1 MSYVFYITG
10 QRPKDEHRRAYVPV
24 IKDSHNRYARWF
36 LSYFLR
42 GQEYIRQ
49 GNTLILTNGDRLR
62 CDRLDELLPLI
73 PEPDFHHLKP
83 EDHQRI
89 LSFKHGIWEEQSTPK
104 TIDTIT
110 GPELATVIDQTTAR
124 VTRATRPDGYVTITD
139 LCVASGVLPSD
150 ARAILRTS
158 GREKPPY
165 GWAFAPEEIPII
177 KKLVGIR

>member
-42 GQEYIRQ
+42 GQEYTRQ
-49 GNTLILTNGDRLR
+49 GNTLILANGDRLR

-124 VTRATRPDGYVTITD
+124 VTRAQRPDGYVSITE

-150 ARAILRTS
+150 ARAILRATNEQKS
-158 GREKPPY
+158 TW
-165 GWAFAPEEIPII
+165 GWCWPKDDVPRI
-177 KKLVGIR
+177 KKLLGMK